1 MPEKEELHLAI
12 KNMVCNRCV
21 RVVQEELE
29 KLGLEVKD
37 ISLGEAT
44 VLFSGEKVP
53 QDKISEILS
62 KAGFELL
69 EDKKAK
75 TVEEIKRFVIQL
87 VQQPEHRNKN
97 YSELIARHIG
107 KDYHALSQLFSTTEN
122 VTIEKYIILQKI
134 ERVKELLVYDELS
147 LSQIADEMGYSSVAH
162 LSGQF
167 KQVTGFTPSAFKKLK
182 THNRKPLDEVGN
194 S

>member
-1 MPEKEELHLAI
+1 MPEIKELHLAV

-37 ISLGEAT
+37 ISLGEVT
-44 VLFSGEKVP
+44 VLFPSEKVP
-53 QDKISEILS
+53 LDKIAETLA

-97 YSELIARHIG
+97 YSELIAKHIG
-107 KDYHALSQLFSTTEN
+107 KDYHALSQLFSATEN

-182 THNRKPLDEVGN
+182 THNRQPLDEIGN

>member
-29 KLGLEVKD
+29 KLGLEVKEV
-37 ISLGEAT
+37 SLGEAT
-44 VLFSGEKVP
+44 VWFSGEKVP
-53 QDKISEILS
+53 QDKIAQALA

-69 EDKKAK
+69 GDKKAK

-87 VQQPEHRNKN
+87 VQQPDHRNKN
-97 YSELIARHIG
+97 YSELISGHIG

-182 THNRKPLDEVGN
+182 THNRKPLDEIGI

>member
-29 KLGLEVKD
+29 KLGLEVKEV
-37 ISLGEAT
+37 SLGEAT

-53 QDKISEILS
+53 QDKISAALAE
-62 KAGFELL
+62 AGFELL

-87 VQQPEHRNKN
+87 VQQPDHRNKN

-182 THNRKPLDEVGN
+182 AHNRKPLDEVGN
-194 S
+194 N